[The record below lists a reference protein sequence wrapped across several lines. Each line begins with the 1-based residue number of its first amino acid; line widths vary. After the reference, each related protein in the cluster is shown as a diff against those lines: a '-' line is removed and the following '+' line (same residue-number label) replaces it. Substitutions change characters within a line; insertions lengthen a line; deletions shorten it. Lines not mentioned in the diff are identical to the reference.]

1 METRRGIPVTFF
13 PLVNAQP
20 LLENTGCI
28 PMKYTFKIGAGLFAV
43 AAGLLSGCKTAPSDL
58 SKMVPPMPAQVSIAP
73 GKFQPNWESLETNYE
88 CPEWFRDAKFGIWAH
103 WSAQCVPEQGDWYA
117 RKMYMEG
124 DSDYKYHLAHY
135 GPQSQVGFK
144 DIDNMWHAEHWDPD
158 AMMQLY
164 KAAGAKYFMA
174 LANHHDNFDTYDS
187 KWQPWNSVNIGPH
200 KDIIGIW
207 AKTARKY
214 GLRFAV
220 SNHSSHTWH
229 WFQVA
234 YGYDTSGPYKD
245 VPYDGWLT
253 RADGKGKWW
262 DGYDPQDLYGG
273 PREAPPKGLDTQ
285 QMTNWI
291 SSHYKW
297 HEEIPPDD
305 NGYSE
310 KWYLRCQDL
319 VDKYHPDMVYF
330 DDTQLP
336 LGKYGLDIAADFYNA
351 NASWHGGKE
360 DAVITAKLL
369 TKAQRDGIVEDYERG
384 SSAEIQ
390 PRPWETDTCIGGW
403 HYDRSIYEQHRYK
416 TVDMVVKMLVNIVS
430 KNGNLMLNI
439 PVRGDGSIDSDEVA
453 FLHGMAAWMSVNGEG
468 IFATRPWKVYGEG
481 PPPVKG
487 GMFNEKKQQFSAKD
501 IRFTQTKDGRTLYAF
516 FLGWPSDGKLTI
528 HSLGQ
533 GVADKPALLDKNI
546 ESLTLLG
553 SKEKI
558 QWTRDADGLHIDLPA
573 TAPCKG
579 AFAVKLKL

>member
-1 METRRGIPVTFF
+1 MKCLQHGIT
-13 PLVNAQP
+13 
-20 LLENTGCI
+20 
-28 PMKYTFKIGAGLFAV
+28 AGLFAV
-43 AAGLLSGCKTAPSDL
+43 AAGLLSGCKSVPSDL
-58 SKMVPPMPAQVSIAP
+58 SKSVPPMPAQVSIAP
-73 GKFQPNWESLETNYE
+73 GKFQPTWESLETNYE
-88 CPEWFRDAKFGIWAH
+88 CPDWFRDAKFGIWAH

-117 RKMYMEG
+117 RKMYME
-124 DSDYKYHLAHY
+124 DSPDYQYHQSHY

-158 AMMQLY
+158 ALMQLY

-234 YGYDTSGPYKD
+234 YGYDTTGPYKD

-273 PREAPPKGLDTQ
+273 PREAPPKGLDTE
-285 QMTNWI
+285 QMKHWI
-291 SSHYKW
+291 DSHYKW
-297 HEEIPPDD
+297 HEEIPPND

-336 LGKYGLDIAADFYNA
+336 LDKYGLDIAADFYNA
-351 NASWHGGKE
+351 NAAWHGGKE
-360 DAVITAKLL
+360 EAVITAKLL
-369 TKAQRDGIVEDYERG
+369 TPEQRDGIVEDYERG

-403 HYDRSIYEQHRYK
+403 HYDRTIYEQHRYK
-416 TVDMVVKMLVNIVS
+416 TVDTVVQMLANIVS

-453 FLHGMAAWMSVNGEG
+453 FLHGMAAWMNINGEG

-481 PPPVKG
+481 PPGVAG
-487 GMFNEKKQQFSAKD
+487 GMFNEKKQQFSDKD

-516 FLGWPSDGKLTI
+516 FLGWPADGRLTI
-528 HSLGQ
+528 HCLGQ
-533 GVADKPALLDKNI
+533 DTADKPALLDKNI
-546 ESLTLLG
+546 GSLTLLG

-558 QWTRDADGLHIDLPA
+558 QWTRDANGLHVDLPA
-573 TAPCKG
+573 NALSNAPCKG
-579 AFAVKLKL
+579 AFALKLKLS

>member
-1 METRRGIPVTFF
+1 MKANV
-13 PLVNAQP
+13 
-20 LLENTGCI
+20 LLPC
-28 PMKYTFKIGAGLFAV
+28 FAI
-43 AAGLLSGCKTAPSDL
+43 AAALLSGCRSAPSDL
-58 SKMVPPMPAQVSIAP
+58 SKSVPPMPAHVTLAP
-73 GKFQPNWESLETNYE
+73 GKFQPNWASLETNYQ

-103 WSAQCVPEQGDWYA
+103 WSAQCQPEMGDWFA

-124 DSDYKYHLAHY
+124 SDDYEFSRTNY
-135 GPQSQVGFK
+135 GPQSQFGFK

-158 AMMQLY
+158 QLMQLY

-207 AKTARKY
+207 AKTAHKY

-234 YGYDTSGPYKD
+234 YGYDTTGEYKD

-273 PREAPPKGLDTQ
+273 PREAPPKGLDTK

-291 SSHYKW
+291 NSHYKW
-297 HEEIPPDD
+297 HEEIPPND

-310 KWYLRCQDL
+310 KWFLRCQDL

-336 LGKYGLDIAADFYNA
+336 LEQYGLDIAAHFYNA
-351 NASWHGGKE
+351 NAAWHGGQNE
-360 DAVITAKLL
+360 AVITGKLL
-369 TKAQRDGIVEDYERG
+369 TPEQRAGIVEDYERG
-384 SSAEIQ
+384 ASAEIQ
-390 PRPWETDTCIGGW
+390 PRPWQTDTCIGGW
-403 HYDRSIYEQHRYK
+403 HYDRRIFEQHRYK
-416 TVDMVVKMLVNIVS
+416 TVSLVTKMLANIVS

-439 PVRGDGSIDSDEVA
+439 PVRGDGTIDDDEIK
-453 FLHGMAAWMSVNGEG
+453 FLHGLAAWMKINGEG

-481 PPPVKG
+481 PPAVAG
-487 GMFNEKKQQFSAKD
+487 GMFIEKKQQFSAKD
-501 IRFTQTKDGRTLYAF
+501 IRYTQTKDGRTLYAF
-516 FLGWPSDGKLTI
+516 FLGWPDDGKLTI
-528 HSLGQ
+528 HTLGLGDAVQ
-533 GVADKPALLDKNI
+533 PALLDKTI
-546 ESLTLLG
+546 GSLTLLG
-553 SKEKI
+553 SQEKI
-558 QWTRDADGLHIDLPA
+558 SWTRDADGLHVTLPA
-573 TAPCKG
+573 TPPCEG
-579 AFAVKLKL
+579 ACALKLALN

>member
-1 METRRGIPVTFF
+1 
-13 PLVNAQP
+13 
-20 LLENTGCI
+20 
-28 PMKYTFKIGAGLFAV
+28 MKFTLPRV
-43 AAGLLSGCKTAPSDL
+43 AAALLAVIAGVLSGCKSVPSDL
-58 SKMVPPMPAQVSIAP
+58 SKSVPPMPAQVSIAP
-73 GKFQPNWESLETNYE
+73 GKFQPNWASLETNYD

-103 WSAQCVPEQGDWYA
+103 WSAQCVPEQGDWYG
-117 RKMYMEG
+117 RFMYMK
-124 DSDYKYHLAHY
+124 DQPDYQYHRTHY

-164 KAAGAKYFMA
+164 KAAGARYFMA

-207 AKTARKY
+207 AATARKY

-220 SNHSSHTWH
+220 SNHSSHAWH

-234 YGYDTSGPYKD
+234 YGYDTSGTYND

-253 RADGKGKWW
+253 RADGKGQWW
-262 DGYDPQDLYGG
+262 DGYDPQDLYCG
-273 PREAPPKGLDTQ
+273 PREAPPKGLDTG

-319 VDKYHPDMVYF
+319 VDKYHPDMIYF

-336 LGKYGLDIAADFYNA
+336 LGQYGLDIAADFYNA
-351 NASWHGGKE
+351 NASWHHGTTE
-360 DAVITAKLL
+360 AVITAKQL
-369 TKAQRDGIVEDYERG
+369 TRAQRDGVVEDYERG
-384 SSAEIQ
+384 ASAEIQ
-390 PRPWETDTCIGGW
+390 PRPWETDTCIGNW

-416 TVDMVVKMLVNIVS
+416 TVDTVVKMLANIVS

-439 PVRGDGSIDSDEVA
+439 PVRGDGSLDPDEVA
-453 FLHGMAAWMSVNGEG
+453 FLHGMAAWMKINGEG

-481 PPPVKG
+481 PPAVRS
-487 GMFNEKKQQFSAKD
+487 GMFNEKKQQFSSRD

-516 FLGWPSDGKLTI
+516 FLGWPADGKLMI
-528 HSLGQ
+528 YSLARVSAAGP
-533 GVADKPALLDKNI
+533 GRLDKKI

-558 QWTRDADGLHIDLPA
+558 QWTQDGGGLQVDLPA
-573 TAPCKG
+573 TPPCQG
-579 AFAVKLKL
+579 AFVLKLQLKSGFDVAVSSRLN